1 MTPREAIEHAIEM
14 FGSEYKLADAIGF
27 SQSAIWRAK
36 TIGRPTPEMAVNI
49 EVATNGKIKREMMRP
64 DVFARPPKMIT
75 NAWPRGTARTPRPRP
90 RRRVA

>member
-1 MTPREAIEHAIEM
+1 MTPREAIEHAIEI

-36 TIGRPTPEMAVNI
+36 TIGKPTPEMAVNI
-49 EVATNGKIKREMMRP
+49 EVATKGKIKREVMRP
-64 DVFARPPKMIT
+64 DVFAKPPKMIT
-75 NAWPRGTARTPRPRP
+75 NSWPRGLNRRV